1 MTTITARDAL
11 TAGAAGLYPTEAA
24 IELLIATGLDHR
36 LVLDWSEDRTMSF
49 VDWTATLDQPL
60 SGGEHRLIRIAR
72 QLYEGDIDV
81 SSLDADKLTAIT
93 DAIRHASTGTGAQHR
108 QSVFLHRDDHPGT
121 VALLGTLPSHV
132 RNDALIAEGH
142 SGLVIDWDGLIARS
156 RLSSTEIGLVHA
168 ARALAVFERHGT
180 GGPFHAVAAAFA
192 QLEPQ

>member
-1 MTTITARDAL
+1 MATITTRDAL

-24 IELLIATGLDHR
+24 VGLLIATGLDHR
-36 LVLDWSEDRTMSF
+36 LVLAWSQDRTMSF

-60 SGGEHRLIRIAR
+60 SGGEHRIVRIAR

-81 SSLDADKLTAIT
+81 SSLDADKVTAIT
-93 DAIRHASTGTGAQHR
+93 DAVRHASTGAEPHR
-108 QSVFLHRDDHPGT
+108 SVFLHRDDHPGT
-121 VALLGTLPSHV
+121 VALLATLPSHV
-132 RNDALIAEGH
+132 RDDGLIAEGH

-156 RLSSTEIGLVHA
+156 RLSSTEIGLVYA

-180 GGPFHAVAAAFA
+180 GAPFHAVTAAFG